1 MIILTNLSLQEKT
14 SGGSRVKRLIIFLIL
29 ISLALIHIF
38 NLPVYGQASL
48 RRQVL
53 GTSTNDIGA
62 ESFVKKDQ
70 RIKTVT
76 AFSQEEVKEYE
87 DIPFEIEYTKD
98 KEMEY
103 GEEKI
108 LLKGENG
115 VKTYTYLLTFWDN
128 EIINKQLIKTDTK
141 NPINEKIA
149 RGTKII
155 WRLYQTPDIGRVKY
169 WYKLRV
175 WATKYDANC
184 FGCGGRTFSGTEVK
198 KGVCAVDPKVIQLG
212 TNFYVDGYGF
222 CRAEDIG
229 GAIKGDKIDL
239 GFVDASKGAWGAA
252 FTYIYLLSNP
262 PQE

>member
-1 MIILTNLSLQEKT
+1 MTTILMIWNLQEKAL
-14 SGGSRVKRLIIFLIL
+14 GGSRMKRLIIFLIL
-29 ISLALIHIF
+29 ISLAIIHVF
-38 NLPVYGQASL
+38 NLPAYG
-48 RRQVL
+48 QVL
-53 GTSTNDIGA
+53 GTNTYETRV
-62 ESFVKKDQ
+62 ESFEKKDQ

-76 AFSQEEVKEYE
+76 AFSQKEIKEYE

-103 GEEKI
+103 KEEKI
-108 LLKGENG
+108 ITEGENG
-115 VKTYTYLLTFWDN
+115 VKTYAYLLTFWDD
-128 EIINKQLIKTDTK
+128 EIIDKQLIKTDIK

-149 RGTKII
+149 KGTKIT
-155 WRLYQTPDIGRVKY
+155 WRLLEGTEHGRLRY

-184 FGCGGRTFSGTEVK
+184 YGCGGRTFSGTEVK

-239 GFVDASKGAWGAA
+239 GFVDASKGAWGA
-252 FTYIYLLSNP
+252 TYTDIYLLTNP